1 MSNILENARQRVR
14 VLISQKIAYLQI
26 CASYAMSSDSDI
38 DSPSCEIFR
47 REEWIGTGRRLPT
60 DPNSIPT
67 GLAKLFEMLLRV
79 PSAVKALQYP
89 PADLDIKQFL
99 AFAIPEQTHA
109 LPKIPVGSCFSHSIP
124 NESEETLCSRPL
136 PPRHFIE
143 KLYDQFRQAILD
155 GMTALE
161 DPVFPGSYLPFWCIQ
176 FWKDMWVIHDAQG
189 EWKEAIVW
197 LDELSNSEGS
207 KKDLF
212 ICARRSLET
221 LRWNED
227 TGIPGANRTTTLEFA
242 SYLSHNKMMK
252 TIHLDMMF
260 TFVSELAGDVEEE
273 KAHVETM
280 RFWREIDMLKSKED
294 LDKPSHA
301 FPQLKCF
308 DMIPS
313 NHFLCAL
320 KHVPQ
325 ASETGL
331 RISTGD
337 FDMFKLLK
345 AKLPSITRAI
355 SDLRKK
361 STSESTEVE
370 FEDE

>member
-1 MSNILENARQRVR
+1 
-14 VLISQKIAYLQI
+14 
-26 CASYAMSSDSDI
+26 
-38 DSPSCEIFR
+38 
-47 REEWIGTGRRLPT
+47 
-60 DPNSIPT
+60 
-67 GLAKLFEMLLRV
+67 
-79 PSAVKALQYP
+79 
-89 PADLDIKQFL
+89 
-99 AFAIPEQTHA
+99 
-109 LPKIPVGSCFSHSIP
+109 
-124 NESEETLCSRPL
+124 
-136 PPRHFIE
+136 
-143 KLYDQFRQAILD
+143 
-155 GMTALE
+155 
-161 DPVFPGSYLPFWCIQ
+161 
-176 FWKDMWVIHDAQG
+176 MWVIHDAQG

-212 ICARRSLET
+212 IRARRSLET

-260 TFVSELAGDVEEE
+260 TFVSELTGDVEEE